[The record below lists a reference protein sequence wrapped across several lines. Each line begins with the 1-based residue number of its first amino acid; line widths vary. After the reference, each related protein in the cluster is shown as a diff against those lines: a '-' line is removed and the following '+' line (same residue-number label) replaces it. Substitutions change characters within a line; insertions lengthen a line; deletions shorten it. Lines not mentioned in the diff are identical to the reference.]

1 MVARPAENRE
11 AALFRA
17 DAPMK
22 FSSRFWLF
30 APLAMFFALAG
41 WAMAH
46 WWAVAQAVDKKL
58 TALNG
63 HEALPGITVSY
74 ASKTISGFPFNI
86 DILFTGFVVEGQGAH
101 GPFRWTTEKF
111 ALHRLTYGRPQ
122 DIYEAAGNQSLSW
135 TDGHGQSHQLKF
147 LPGLLHA
154 STVMDAQGLL
164 RFDLEAVAAAGS
176 DGAGV
181 AFTAAHSQLHLRRD
195 PKANALD
202 LMVSGDDIRT
212 KGDIAGL
219 FGDRIKSLKLYATL
233 TQGQAFAPLLEGKS
247 SWPAASENWRNK
259 GGQVTIG
266 QVAIA
271 SSSLNLTANAFSD
284 SGNDLRGVLDP
295 LY

>member
-1 MVARPAENRE
+1 MVARPTQNRCT
-11 AALFRA
+11 LLLA

-30 APLAMFFALAG
+30 APLVMFFALAG

-46 WWAVAQAVDKKL
+46 WWAVAQAVNKKL

-86 DILFTGFVVEGQGAH
+86 DILFNGFVVEGQGAH
-101 GPFRWTTEKF
+101 GPFRWTSEKF

-122 DIYEAAGNQSLSW
+122 DIYEAAGNQSLRW

-176 DGAGV
+176 DGAGTG
-181 AFTAAHSQLHLRRD
+181 FTAAHTQLHLRHD

-202 LMVSGDDIRT
+202 LMISGDDIRT

-219 FGDRIKSLKLYATL
+219 FGDHIKSLKLFATL
-233 TQGQAFAPLLEGKS
+233 THGQAFAPLLAGQIA
-247 SWPAASENWRNK
+247 WAAASANWRDK
-259 GGQVTIG
+259 GGQVAIG
-266 QVAIA
+266 PVAIA
-271 SSSLNLTANAFSD
+271 STGLNFTANSFSD
-284 SGNDLRGVLDP
+284 SGNELRGVLDS